1 MLNAKAATDDHGD
14 DLDDLEIVEEK
25 GEMIIIANQDF
36 MLHCFFALVLANW
49 MIRQSKF
56 SIFNSF
62 YNDNLQEYM
71 VTEEIY
77 KLSNV
82 LGSRRK
88 QRMWTAE

>member
-36 MLHCFFALVLANW
+36 MLHCFFTLVLANW
-49 MIRQSKF
+49 MIRKSKF

-71 VTEEIY
+71 ITEEIY